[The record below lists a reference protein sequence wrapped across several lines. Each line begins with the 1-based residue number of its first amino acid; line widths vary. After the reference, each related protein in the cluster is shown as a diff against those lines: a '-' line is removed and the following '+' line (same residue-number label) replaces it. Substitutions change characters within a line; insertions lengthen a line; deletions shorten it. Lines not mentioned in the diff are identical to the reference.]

1 MGKFVTSCYKDL
13 ILFLAKHILRPF
25 VVDKIL
31 PAIKKDWPWVAFG
44 VYIGYNK
51 DTLKLARDQRLINP
65 FWQVLRYWTETVEK
79 CCGWTDHLKILYKGL
94 SKVNKSLKRDL
105 LEWIVRDSQKFN
117 IQGLLFA

>member
-31 PAIKKDWPWVAFG
+31 PAIKKDWVAFG

-51 DTLKLARDQRLINP
+51 DTLKLARYQRLINP
-65 FWQVLRYWTETVEK
+65 FWQVLRHWTETVEEY
-79 CCGWTDHLKILYKGL
+79 CFYADHLKILYKGL